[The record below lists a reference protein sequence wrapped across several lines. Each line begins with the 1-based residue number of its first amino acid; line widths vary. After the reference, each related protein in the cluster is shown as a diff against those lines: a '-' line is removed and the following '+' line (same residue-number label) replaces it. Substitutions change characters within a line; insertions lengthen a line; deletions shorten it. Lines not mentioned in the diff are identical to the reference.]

1 MTATEPDDPRDF
13 EAITEAR
20 QERLTE
26 AWLWRMDARYGR
38 VEDWR
43 ADSERGR

>member
-1 MTATEPDDPRDF
+1 MTATEPGDPRDF

-20 QERLTE
+20 QEAFTD
-26 AWLWRMDARYGR
+26 AWLWRMDRTYGR

-43 ADSERGR
+43 PDQERPR